1 MSANRANAA
10 ARNRRAG
17 GADMPPPQQQMNGRP
32 GQRPGQQSQAQAQA
46 QAQSPQNPKISVSD
60 AIGLVSLRIGRLEQF
75 MYKINHEGM
84 SSDESELNLGV
95 NDRIIDED
103 VFRSI
108 VSRIE
113 SLEQKLVSSQSSNNF
128 ASSLTPDHPVIKGL
142 AEKQTQQQLSIYE
155 VKDLILK
162 MQAFAMETSTSLK
175 GLIEQY
181 ESDKIYYQEENS
193 DRLIDSNTV
202 EFGVESEVI
211 SDNLTIDGD
220 TLKELIKQELS
231 NDSSV

>member
-17 GADMPPPQQQMNGRP
+17 GAELAPPQQMNSRP
-32 GQRPGQQSQAQAQA
+32 GQRPGQQASKSQAQIQP
-46 QAQSPQNPKISVSD
+46 QQNPKISVSD

-75 MYKINHEGM
+75 MYKVNHEGM
-84 SSDESELNLGV
+84 PSDESDLNLGE
-95 NDRIIDED
+95 NDRIVDED

-113 SLEQKLVSSQSSNNF
+113 ALEQRLVSVHSSSNN
-128 ASSLTPDHPVIKGL
+128 SEPSLTADHPLIKGITD
-142 AEKQTQQQLSIYE
+142 KQQQQQLGIYE

-175 GLIEQY
+175 ALIEQY
-181 ESDKIYYQEENS
+181 ESDRAYSAEENGN
-193 DRLIDSNTV
+193 L
-202 EFGVESEVI
+202 FLESQLVDFAEPSEIV
-211 SDNLTIDGD
+211 DDNNLTIDGE
-220 TLKELIKQELS
+220 TLKELIKNELS
-231 NDSSV
+231 TESV

>member
-17 GADMPPPQQQMNGRP
+17 GAEMPPPQQQMNGRP
-32 GQRPGQQSQAQAQA
+32 GQRPGQQSNKSQLQAQP
-46 QAQSPQNPKISVSD
+46 PQNPKISVSD

-84 SSDESELNLGV
+84 PSDESDLNLGE
-95 NDRIIDED
+95 NDRIVDED

-113 SLEQKLVSSQSSNNF
+113 ALEQRVVSVQSS
-128 ASSLTPDHPVIKGL
+128 SSNSGPSLSADHPLIKGITD
-142 AEKQTQQQLSIYE
+142 KQQQQQLSIYE

-175 GLIEQY
+175 ALIEQY
-181 ESDKIYYQEENS
+181 ESDRAYSAEGNNNEY
-193 DRLIDSNTV
+193 IDSS
-202 EFGVESEVI
+202 EFAVESEIVE
-211 SDNLTIDGD
+211 DNNLTIDGES
-220 TLKELIKQELS
+220 LKELIKQELS
-231 NDSSV
+231 NESV